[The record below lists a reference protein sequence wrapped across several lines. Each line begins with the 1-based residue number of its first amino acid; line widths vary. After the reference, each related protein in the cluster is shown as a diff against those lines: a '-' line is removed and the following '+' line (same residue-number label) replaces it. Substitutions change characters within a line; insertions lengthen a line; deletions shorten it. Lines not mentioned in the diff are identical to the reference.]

1 MYIQIEFQSKELSHT
16 SQSHLLSSPGEKT
29 LDPHA
34 KGLAP
39 PLFSLQVLEHRC
51 WNLDLH
57 LFIRLVRRQSLARYF
72 DQLFRALILCD
83 SLKKFK

>member
-16 SQSHLLSSPGEKT
+16 SQSHLLSSPGENT

-34 KGLAP
+34 KGLAAL
-39 PLFSLQVLEHRC
+39 LFSLQDLEHRC
-51 WNLDLH
+51 WNLNLH
-57 LFIRLVRRQSLARYF
+57 LFIRLVRRQSLALYF

>member
-57 LFIRLVRRQSLARYF
+57 LFIRLWHVI
-72 DQLFRALILCD
+72 LISFSVLL
-83 SLKKFK
+83 SSVTL